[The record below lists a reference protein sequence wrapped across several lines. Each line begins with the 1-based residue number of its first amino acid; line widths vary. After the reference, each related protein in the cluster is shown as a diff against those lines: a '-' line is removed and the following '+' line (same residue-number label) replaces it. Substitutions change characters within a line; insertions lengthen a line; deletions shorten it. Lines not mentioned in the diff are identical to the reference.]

1 MAEVIIPPFA
11 LPSADT
17 RHSFLNTQF
26 TALSKMSDEVD
37 ADDDDLDH
45 DGGSH
50 LRYVISYSPKNLIIL
65 YLLY

>member
-1 MAEVIIPPFA
+1 VAEVIIPPFA

-45 DGGSH
+45 DLSY
-50 LRYVISYSPKNLIIL
+50 LYRRYNGTTV
-65 YLLY
+65 LLNYG